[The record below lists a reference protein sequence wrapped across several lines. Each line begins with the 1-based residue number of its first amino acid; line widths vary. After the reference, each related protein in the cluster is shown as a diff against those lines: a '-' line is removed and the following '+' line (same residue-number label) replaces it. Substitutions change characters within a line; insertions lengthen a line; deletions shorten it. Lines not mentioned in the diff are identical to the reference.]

1 MKNYILILNVLLF
14 ISCNMNYICKN
25 NDENLKQ
32 ICNIIVKTWDKN
44 TLIMSIKGIDTSTHK
59 LTAFKDDTRVFQ
71 GVIDY
76 ISEGDTI
83 VKKEGELKLYVY
95 KKDSIIICNVEDFC
109 NKINDPTSDYLT
121 FIKR

>member
-44 TLIMSIKGIDTSTHK
+44 NFNKNSNNGQQVTEIGESIRQINS
-59 LTAFKDDTRVFQ
+59 
-71 GVIDY
+71 
-76 ISEGDTI
+76 
-83 VKKEGELKLYVY
+83 
-95 KKDSIIICNVEDFC
+95 
-109 NKINDPTSDYLT
+109 NK
-121 FIKR
+121 